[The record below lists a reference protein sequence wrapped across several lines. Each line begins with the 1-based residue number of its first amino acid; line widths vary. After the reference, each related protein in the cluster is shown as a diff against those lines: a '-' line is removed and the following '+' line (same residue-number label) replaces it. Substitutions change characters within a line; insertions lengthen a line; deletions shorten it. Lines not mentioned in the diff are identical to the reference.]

1 MPSAF
6 ELKGQ
11 TTRTFSCLR
20 EKDSIVWKSME
31 VSRKE
36 TVLYKE
42 QRSEKGRQSPHG
54 ESPEGDRAILQR
66 IVWGVFSQARQRV
79 V

>member
-6 ELKGQ
+6 ELKGH

-20 EKDSIVWKSME
+20 EKETERVVWKSVE

-36 TVLYKE
+36 AVLFKASV
-42 QRSEKGRQSPHG
+42 QRRTGSLLTGSLLTKTER
-54 ESPEGDRAILQR
+54 
-66 IVWGVFSQARQRV
+66 
-79 V
+79 

>member
-6 ELKGQ
+6 EVKGH

-20 EKDSIVWKSME
+20 QKETDSIVWKSVE

-36 TVLYKE
+36 TALFKTSVQRRTGSLLTGSLLTEKE
-42 QRSEKGRQSPHG
+42 R
-54 ESPEGDRAILQR
+54 
-66 IVWGVFSQARQRV
+66 
-79 V
+79 